1 MAKEVVLPDS
11 KDLIVVKNTFID
23 LDDEPRKPI
32 LARYASMPAKF
43 AHEEVS
49 KPSVL

>member
-1 MAKEVVLPDS
+1 MALPDS

-43 AHEEVS
+43 AHDEEAKVKVKARS
-49 KPSVL
+49 